1 MGRPRR
7 RRRGRNSRSTSVR
20 VTRTKG
26 SGSGKTTSYRTG
38 GVSITGMSPTGRIP
52 GSRPTIRATVRDA
65 GATLSKRDIRLY
77 LNGSEK
83 SRFHYD
89 PASGR
94 LSYYVGNALP
104 PGTHRVEIE
113 AESESGDDRGKT
125 SGSARKRWTF
135 TVAR

>member
-1 MGRPRR
+1 VGRPRR
-7 RRRGRNSRSTSVR
+7 RKRGRNSRSTSVR

-26 SGSGKTTSYRTG
+26 SGSNKTTSYRTG
-38 GVSITGMSPTGRIP
+38 GVSITGMSPTGRIA
-52 GSRPTIRATVRDA
+52 GKRPTIRATVRDA
-65 GATLSKRDIRLY
+65 GGGLSKNGIRFY

-83 SRFHYD
+83 TRFHFD

-94 LSYYVGNALP
+94 LTYYVGNALP

-113 AESESGDDRGKT
+113 AESDSGDDKGST
-125 SGSARKRWTF
+125 SGTARKRWTF